1 MPGDYLW
8 FEGIP
13 FPPRFYSS
21 EVLRK
26 VRDEFVMR
34 DEDTIIVTFPKSGT
48 HWLIEI
54 LCLIQNKGDP
64 TWNHTVPF
72 GERSPWVETCPG
84 YSLVNT
90 MKDPRLFTSHLPI
103 QLFPKSFSS
112 TKAKVIYAIRNP
124 RDALV
129 SGYYFSSNSNFIKK
143 PKSLEEYFE
152 WFIQGNGICGE
163 WKDHFT
169 SAQAETFDKVFQEK
183 MAGFPRE
190 LLLWE

>member
-1 MPGDYLW
+1 
-8 FEGIP
+8 
-13 FPPRFYSS
+13 
-21 EVLRK
+21 
-26 VRDEFVMR
+26 
-34 DEDTIIVTFPKSGT
+34 
-48 HWLIEI
+48 
-54 LCLIQNKGDP
+54 
-64 TWNHTVPF
+64 
-72 GERSPWVETCPG
+72 
-84 YSLVNT
+84 

-129 SGYYFSSNSNFIKK
+129 SGYYFFSNSNFIKK

-152 WFIQGNGICGE
+152 WFIQGKVPYGSWFEHIRGWMSMRDKDNFLMLSYEELKKDLRGTVEKICQFLGKQLEPKEVDLVLHYSSFHVMKENKMTKIIEKPDGNINFPLMRKGICGE

-190 LLLWE
+190 LLPWE